1 MVDKEPRVRTTPAAS
16 MRIVPELRAAHIE
29 RHRLGTPAE
38 LLYLD
43 TNYDLAGT
51 PLVAGIRR
59 VTMPG
64 ALRRFLRTGATTLE
78 VPEPYWM
85 RFWPKHL
92 GLVLGFKA
100 AGVLRHRRHRVVTYA
115 MENNAL
121 ATLVGG
127 RRRVPG
133 WAVRAVA
140 LLIGGVARLTLDRIC
155 FASDAARV
163 AYARLPF
170 LSGVD
175 QRTTLELP
183 RANDTSVSA
192 EPLSCVFLGVLEER
206 KGLRGLTVAWSAVEE
221 ALPDARL
228 SIVGPGPLQAELE
241 AWAARRPDSRTVLG
255 RLPHGEAGALLA
267 SSSVLV
273 APSVPD
279 GRWIEQI
286 GLPIKEALA
295 AGLTVVTTDQT
306 GLAPWLV
313 AHGHEVVDVDPSGL
327 PERLATAL
335 VRALRNPL
343 DRDEVRAALPDR
355 DGRLVADAWLHELVG
370 GTSSATGAP
379 EADG

>member
-1 MVDKEPRVRTTPAAS
+1 VTDREQRLRPVPATS
-16 MRIVPELRAAHIE
+16 MRIVPELRAAHME

-51 PLVAGIRR
+51 PLAAGVQRF
-59 VTMPG
+59 TMVG

-78 VPEPYWM
+78 VPEPYWI
-85 RFWPKHL
+85 RFWPKHVA
-92 GLVLGFKA
+92 LVLGFTA
-100 AGVLRHRRHRVVTYA
+100 AGVLRRRRHRVVTYA
-115 MENNAL
+115 MENNDL

-133 WAVRAVA
+133 WVVRAVA

-155 FASDAARV
+155 FASDAARI

-170 LSGVD
+170 LSGVE

-183 RANDTSVSA
+183 RAHDAPVRG
-192 EPLSCVFLGVLEER
+192 EPLSCVFLGVLEPR
-206 KGLRGLTVAWSAVEE
+206 KGLRGLTAAWSTVEA
-221 ALPDARL
+221 ALPGARL

-241 AWAARRPDSRTVLG
+241 AWAALRPDSRRVLG
-255 RLPHGEAGALLA
+255 RLPHGEAGTVLA
-267 SSSVLV
+267 SGAVLV

-306 GLAPWLV
+306 GLAPWLD
-313 AHGHEVVDVDPSGL
+313 AHGHEVVDADPSGL

-335 VRALRNPL
+335 VRALRDPL
-343 DRDEVRAALPDR
+343 DRDAVRAALPTR
-355 DGRLVADAWLHELVG
+355 DGRLVADAWLHEPASG
-370 GTSSATGAP
+370 SSSDSGVP
-379 EADG
+379 EADE